1 MTVIRRG
8 RSLAATAN
16 LSFFTHVRVA
26 ARDAMALVFPVS
38 CAGCAAFDLVLCQA
52 CQHRLQPRVRRID
65 CDAPGRPSLAIWAGV
80 SYEEPVPAVLHAF
93 KESGRTNLSRALAI
107 PLRAAVL
114 QACEVLSPSEPFAFV
129 SPPTTKDAHQSR
141 GYVPLE
147 VLASRLQIR
156 PARLL
161 TAARVRRDQS
171 ILGRQERWHNLEG
184 SLRAMDRS
192 HPLATRFGASHRE
205 VSLVGRRVILLDD
218 VVTTG
223 ATLHECARALR
234 EAGAVV
240 LGAAVLA
247 HTERRLPPQG
257 APQQP
262 VDRRNSAIAFFD
274 TEIISNNAEMTATRE
289 SFGNLS
295 AKLRDR

>member
-1 MTVIRRG
+1 MTVQRRG
-8 RSLAATAN
+8 LSLARM
-16 LSFFTHVRVA
+16 RVA

-38 CAGCAAFDLVLCQA
+38 CAGCAALDQVICKG
-52 CQHRLQPRVRRID
+52 CESGLQPRVRRID
-65 CDAPGRPSLAIWAGV
+65 CDAPGRPSLAVWAGV
-80 SYEEPVPAVLHAF
+80 PYEEPVPAVLHAF
-93 KESGRTNLSRALAI
+93 KESGRTNLSRALAT
-107 PLRAAVL
+107 PLHAAVM
-114 QACEVLSPSEPFAFV
+114 QACEILSPSEPFAFV
-129 SPPTTKDAHQSR
+129 SPPTTRDAHQSR
-141 GYVPLE
+141 GYVPLD
-147 VLASRLQIR
+147 VLASRLHIR

-171 ILGRQERWHNLEG
+171 ILGQEERWHNLEG
-184 SLRAMDRS
+184 SLRAIDRS
-192 HPLATRFGASHRE
+192 QPLATRFGTSRRE

-247 HTERRLPPQG
+247 HTERRLTPYRAPRGQ
-257 APQQP
+257 PQQP
-262 VDRRNSAIAFFD
+262 AGGEDEHAVLRKKEITSKDAEATAAREFF
-274 TEIISNNAEMTATRE
+274 E
-289 SFGNLS
+289 NLS